1 MSIDD
6 VRAPHQTQPSAGRSG
21 FTLVELLVVIVIIAM
36 LAALITPAVMQSLT
50 KARNAAIKAEIDM
63 LHMALMNYQSEYG
76 VLPPCEEPD
85 SFWGTE
91 KYTSGGPAAKHLRRL
106 FPRCAE
112 PATQLN
118 DTNGAAAEMRLTQ
131 ANAIVAWLAGYT
143 TDPRS
148 PLVPGASRVKLFDFD
163 VSRIDSSTGSYYP
176 RGKKGSP
183 YIYFDSSN
191 YRLNPVTIGSFTS
204 GANIYRPESPQ
215 DPTGDTFFNP
225 STFQILCA
233 GRDEVWGTDDDLS
246 NFWPGTRGEYKESLK
261 N

>member
-6 VRAPHQTQPSAGRSG
+6 VRGTHQASLATSRSG

-50 KARNAAIKAEIDM
+50 KARNSAVKAEIDM

-76 VLPPCEEPD
+76 VLPPCLEPTD
-85 SFWGTE
+85 FWSTGR
-91 KYTSGGPAAKHLRRL
+91 YTSGGPAAKHIRRL
-106 FPRCAE
+106 FPRCTD
-112 PATQLN
+112 PAAQLN
-118 DTNGAAAEMRLTQ
+118 DTNGVATEMQLTQ

-148 PLVPGASRVKLFDFD
+148 PLVPGGSRVKLFDFD

-176 RGKKGSP
+176 RGKRGSP
-183 YIYFDSSN
+183 YIYFDSSG
-191 YRLNPVTIGSFTS
+191 YRLNPVTTGSFTS
-204 GANIYRPESPQ
+204 GANIYQPEVR
-215 DPTGDTFFNP
+215 GGTFFNP
-225 STFQILCA
+225 TTFQILCA

-246 NFWPGTRGEYKESLK
+246 NFWPGTRGEYNESL
-261 N
+261 NN